1 MPATLRGPGGR
12 LHWCRFAPVLQPGP
26 FVVSDGRARF
36 ASQTFPEGP
45 AAWQAARGALFAGS
59 EVRRDCYRGTGFA
72 PYVYAASAPR
82 LVARFDALRQ
92 AGRGGFTLGFAGA
105 VVVAL
110 RQAGR
115 GALSKRPVGLSKRPV
130 SLSKRPVDGM
140 PAEVGEEGVGS

>member
-45 AAWQAARGALFAGS
+45 AAWQAARGARFAGS
-59 EVRRDCYRGTGFA
+59 EVRRDCYRRTGFA

-130 SLSKRPVDGM
+130 DGM

>member
-1 MPATLRGPGGR
+1 MPATLRGPGSR

-92 AGRGGFTLGFAGA
+92 AGRG
-105 VVVAL
+105 
-110 RQAGR
+110 
-115 GALSKRPVGLSKRPV
+115 ALSKRPVGLSKRPV
-130 SLSKRPVDGM
+130 GLSKRPVDGM

>member
-1 MPATLRGPGGR
+1 MPATLRGPGSR

-36 ASQTFPEGP
+36 ASQTFPEGS

-59 EVRRDCYRGTGFA
+59 EIRSDCYRGTGFA
-72 PYVYAASAPR
+72 PCVYAASAPR

-92 AGRGGFTLGFAGA
+92 AGRLGFTLGFAGA

-130 SLSKRPVDGM
+130 GLSKRPVDGM

>member
-45 AAWQAARGALFAGS
+45 AAWQAARGARFAGS

-130 SLSKRPVDGM
+130 GLSKRPVDGM

>member
-36 ASQTFPEGP
+36 ASQTFPEGS
-45 AAWQAARGALFAGS
+45 AAWQAARGARFAGS
-59 EVRRDCYRGTGFA
+59 EVRRDCYRETGFA
-72 PYVYAASAPR
+72 PRVYAASAPR

-92 AGRGGFTLGFAGA
+92 AGRLEFTLSFAGA

-130 SLSKRPVDGM
+130 DGM

>member
-45 AAWQAARGALFAGS
+45 AAWQAARGARFAGS
-59 EVRRDCYRGTGFA
+59 EVRRDCYRRTGFA

-130 SLSKRPVDGM
+130 GLSKRPVDGM

>member
-130 SLSKRPVDGM
+130 GLSKRPVDGM

>member
-26 FVVSDGRARF
+26 FVVSDGRARL
-36 ASQTFPEGP
+36 ASQTFPEGS
-45 AAWQAARGALFAGS
+45 AAWQAARGARFAGS

-72 PYVYAASAPR
+72 PCVYAASAPR

-92 AGRGGFTLGFAGA
+92 AGRLGFTLSFAGA

-130 SLSKRPVDGM
+130 DGM